1 MPINSFDQY
10 PLTWKPDKKD
20 LKPPYYRSLAAHLEQ
35 QITSGLLKPGT
46 QLPPQREIA
55 DYLDLNYTTI
65 TRVYALCKKKGLIY
79 GVTGKGTFVAP
90 HAAEEDRTTG
100 QDLAGMCIELGA
112 VNGFSEYSQ
121 PVEQAVHAVMEK
133 GYARHLFDYS
143 FPAGHPHQLAA
154 GARWLEQ
161 LGVHTDGDHL
171 AISAGAQNGLA
182 VALLSL
188 FSPGDRIAVDP
199 YIYSNFIQLAKL
211 LHLVLV
217 PIQGDAG
224 GMLPEELDRQCRD
237 GRIQGI
243 YLIPTC
249 SNPTTIT
256 LSLARRQALAEVI
269 RQNHLILLEDDIS
282 TWLYASAG
290 LGLPSLFDLLQGQ
303 SIYICGM
310 TKSLC
315 PGLRIAYVAFA
326 DRFRAPLLH
335 GLTNVN
341 LKTSSFDAEVITE
354 LLLSGK
360 AYQIAAQKRQWAQR
374 NARLYSRYF
383 PADPAPSYYKWLPV
397 RLPQS
402 PRQVEQELQALGV
415 RVYHSARFAA
425 APSGGPEYLRVS
437 LCSAGSTRR
446 LVQGFRILQ
455 HYLQEHTQA

>member
-121 PVEQAVHAVMEK
+121 PVEQSVHAVMEK

-171 AISAGAQNGLA
+171 AISAWRWLCCPCFHRGTA
-182 VALLSL
+182 SRWTHTPTPIS
-188 FSPGDRIAVDP
+188 FSWP
-199 YIYSNFIQLAKL
+199 S
-211 LHLVLV
+211 
-217 PIQGDAG
+217 
-224 GMLPEELDRQCRD
+224 C
-237 GRIQGI
+237 
-243 YLIPTC
+243 
-249 SNPTTIT
+249 
-256 LSLARRQALAEVI
+256 
-269 RQNHLILLEDDIS
+269 S
-282 TWLYASAG
+282 TWFWSPSREMQAACCRKNWTGSAA
-290 LGLPSLFDLLQGQ
+290 
-303 SIYICGM
+303 M
-310 TKSLC
+310 
-315 PGLRIAYVAFA
+315 A
-326 DRFRAPLLH
+326 
-335 GLTNVN
+335 
-341 LKTSSFDAEVITE
+341 
-354 LLLSGK
+354 
-360 AYQIAAQKRQWAQR
+360 
-374 NARLYSRYF
+374 
-383 PADPAPSYYKWLPV
+383 
-397 RLPQS
+397 
-402 PRQVEQELQALGV
+402 
-415 RVYHSARFAA
+415 
-425 APSGGPEYLRVS
+425 VS
-437 LCSAGSTRR
+437 KGST
-446 LVQGFRILQ
+446 
-455 HYLQEHTQA
+455 